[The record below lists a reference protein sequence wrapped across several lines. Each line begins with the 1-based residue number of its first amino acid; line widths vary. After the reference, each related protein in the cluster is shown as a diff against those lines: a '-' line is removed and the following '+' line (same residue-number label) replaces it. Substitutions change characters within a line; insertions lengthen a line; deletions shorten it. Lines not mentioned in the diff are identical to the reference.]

1 MNTMIINSLAVGIV
15 YKEKATLDWLAMQVA
30 EAQYEV
36 DQYQA
41 IVDAETAKSIQFND
55 YLTAAEANK
64 AAALTNLNLAIDIDS
79 SVNALCTSTGLALKQ
94 TGTATREIKRVSGE
108 MATLIN
114 KLIFTVEL
122 IDRFG
127 QLVNKQKLSNPL
139 VPDPLISF
147 MAKATADANNAVAL
161 TLTALQSS
169 YVAEATSLRS
179 QQIIALENDQVTT
192 LKSTIEQQAL
202 ASGVKDT
209 TGLVVDGN
217 FIVGFTPNC
226 TGVLALVQ
234 QAYDKANEKYN
245 QALINVNI
253 VNQQLAYAQSSLSTA
268 TTSLNSYKAGLA
280 AATAAAYAA

>member
-1 MNTMIINSLAVGIV
+1 MNNMTISSLAVGIV
-15 YKEKATLDWLAMQVA
+15 YKEKAKLDWLAMQVA

-41 IVDAETAKSIQFND
+41 IVDAETAKSIQFNA
-55 YLTAAEANK
+55 YLTAAEVNK
-64 AAALTNLNLAIDIDS
+64 TAALTNFNLAIDIDS
-79 SVNALCTSTGLALKQ
+79 SVSSLCTSTGLALKQ

-139 VPDPLISF
+139 VPDTLISF

-161 TLTALQSS
+161 TLAALQSC
-169 YVAEATSLRS
+169 YVAEATSLRA
-179 QQIIALENDQVTT
+179 QQIIALENDQVIE
-192 LKSTIEQQAL
+192 LKTTIEQQTM
-202 ASGVKDT
+202 ASGQQEAGAVR
-209 TGLVVDGN
+209 DGN
-217 FIVGFTPNC
+217 FIVGFTADC

-234 QAYDKANEKYN
+234 QAYDKASEKYN
-245 QALINVNI
+245 QALSNVNI
-253 VNQQLAYAQSSLSTA
+253 VNQQLAYAQSALATA

>member
-1 MNTMIINSLAVGIV
+1 MNNMTISSLAVGIV
-15 YKEKATLDWLAMQVA
+15 YKEKAKLDWLAMQVA

-41 IVDAETAKSIQFND
+41 IVDAETAKSIQFNA
-55 YLTAAEANK
+55 YLTAAEVNK
-64 AAALTNLNLAIDIDS
+64 TAALTNFNLAIDIDS
-79 SVNALCTSTGLALKQ
+79 SVSSLCTSTGLALKQ

-139 VPDPLISF
+139 VPDTLISF

-161 TLTALQSS
+161 TLAALQSC
-169 YVAEATSLRS
+169 YVAEATSLRA
-179 QQIIALENDQVTT
+179 QQIIALENDQVIE
-192 LKSTIEQQAL
+192 LKTTIEQQTM
-202 ASGVKDT
+202 ASGQQEAGAVR
-209 TGLVVDGN
+209 DGN
-217 FIVGFTPNC
+217 FIVGFTADC

-234 QAYDKANEKYN
+234 QAYDKASEKYN
-245 QALINVNI
+245 QALTNVNI
-253 VNQQLAYAQSSLSTA
+253 VNQQLAYAQSALATA

>member
-1 MNTMIINSLAVGIV
+1 MNNMTINSLAVGIV

-41 IVDAETAKSIQFND
+41 IVGAETAKSAQFND

-64 AAALTNLNLAIDIDS
+64 TAALTNLNLAIDIDS
-79 SVNALCTSTGLALKQ
+79 SVSSLCTSTGLAMKQ
-94 TGTATREIKRVSGE
+94 TGTATTEIKRVSGE

-139 VPDPLISF
+139 IPDTLISF

-161 TLTALQSS
+161 TLIALQSC

-179 QQIIALENDQVTT
+179 QQIITLENEQVTE
-192 LKSTIEQQAL
+192 LKTTIEQQTKAL
-202 ASGVKDT
+202 GQQEIGAVR
-209 TGLVVDGN
+209 DGN
-217 FIVGFTPNC
+217 FIVGFTPDC
-226 TGVLALVQ
+226 TGILALVR
-234 QAYDKANEKYN
+234 QAYDKASEKYN
-245 QALINVNI
+245 QALANVNM
-253 VNQQLAYAQSSLSTA
+253 VNQQLAYAQSELVTA
-268 TTSLNSYKAGLA
+268 TTRLNSYKAGLA

>member
-1 MNTMIINSLAVGIV
+1 MNTMTINSLAVGIV

-41 IVDAETAKSIQFND
+41 IVDAETAKSTQFNSF
-55 YLTAAEANK
+55 LTAAEANK
-64 AAALTNLNLAIDIDS
+64 AAALTNFNLAIDIDS
-79 SVNALCTSTGLALKQ
+79 SVSALCTSTGLALKQ

-139 VPDPLISF
+139 IPDALISF

-161 TLTALQSS
+161 TLVALQSC

-179 QQIIALENDQVTT
+179 QEIIALENNQVTT
-192 LKSTIEQQAL
+192 LKSTIEQQAF
-202 ASGVKDT
+202 ASKVKDT
-209 TGLVVDGN
+209 MSLVFDGD
-217 FIVGFTPNC
+217 FMVGFTPDC
-226 TGVLALVQ
+226 TGILALVR
-234 QAYDKANEKYN
+234 QAYDKASEKYN
-245 QALINVNI
+245 QALANVNI
-253 VNQQLAYAQSSLSTA
+253 VNQQLAYAKSELVTA

>member
-1 MNTMIINSLAVGIV
+1 MNNMTINSLAVGIV
-15 YKEKATLDWLAMQVA
+15 YKEKAQLDWLAMQVA

-41 IVDAETAKSIQFND
+41 IVDAETVKSIQFNA
-55 YLTAAEANK
+55 YLTAAELNK
-64 AAALTNLNLAIDIDS
+64 AAALTNFNLAIDIDS

-139 VPDPLISF
+139 VPDTLISF

-161 TLTALQSS
+161 TLAALQSC

-179 QQIIALENDQVTT
+179 EQIITLENDQVTR
-192 LKSTIEQQAL
+192 LKSTIERQTL
-202 ASGVKDT
+202 VSGTQNVA
-209 TGLVVDGN
+209 GLVVDGN
-217 FIVGFTPNC
+217 FVVGFTPDC

-234 QAYDKANEKYN
+234 QAYDKASEKYN
-245 QALINVNI
+245 QALTNVNI
-253 VNQQLAYAQSSLSTA
+253 VNQQLAYAQSALATA

>member
-1 MNTMIINSLAVGIV
+1 MNNMTINSLAVGIV
-15 YKEKATLDWLAMQVA
+15 YKEKAQLDWLAMQVA

-41 IVDAETAKSIQFND
+41 IVDAETAKSIQFNA
-55 YLTAAEANK
+55 YLTAAEVNK
-64 AAALTNLNLAIDIDS
+64 TAALTNFNLAIDIDS

-139 VPDPLISF
+139 VPDTLISF

-161 TLTALQSS
+161 TLAALQSC

-179 QQIIALENDQVTT
+179 QQIITLENDQVTM
-192 LKSTIEQQAL
+192 LKSTIERQAL
-202 ASGVKDT
+202 VSGMQNVA
-209 TGLVVDGN
+209 GLVVDGN
-217 FIVGFTPNC
+217 FVVGFTPDC

-234 QAYDKANEKYN
+234 QAYDKASEKYN
-245 QALINVNI
+245 QALTNVNI
-253 VNQQLAYAQSSLSTA
+253 VNQQLAYAQSALATA

>member
-1 MNTMIINSLAVGIV
+1 MNNMTINSLAVGIV
-15 YKEKATLDWLAMQVA
+15 YKEKARLDGLAMQVA

-64 AAALTNLNLAIDIDS
+64 TAALTNLNLAIDIDS
-79 SVNALCTSTGLALKQ
+79 SVNALCTSTGVALKQ
-94 TGTATREIKRVSGE
+94 TGNATREIKRVSGE

-139 VPDPLISF
+139 IPDTLISF

-161 TLTALQSS
+161 TLTALQSC

-192 LKSTIEQQAL
+192 LKRTIEQQAM
-202 ASGVKDT
+202 ASGSQEIGAVR
-209 TGLVVDGN
+209 DGN

-226 TGVLALVQ
+226 TGVLALVR
-234 QAYDKANEKYN
+234 QAYDKASEKYN
-245 QALINVNI
+245 QALTNVNI
-253 VNQQLAYAQSSLSTA
+253 VNQQLAYAQSALATA
-268 TTSLNSYKAGLA
+268 TTSLNSYQAGLA

>member
-1 MNTMIINSLAVGIV
+1 MNNMTINSLAVGIV

-41 IVDAETAKSIQFND
+41 IVDAETAKSAQFND

-64 AAALTNLNLAIDIDS
+64 TAALTNLNLAIDIDS
-79 SVNALCTSTGLALKQ
+79 SVKALCTSTGLALKQ
-94 TGTATREIKRVSGE
+94 TGTATTEIKQVSGE

-139 VPDPLISF
+139 IPDTLISF

-161 TLTALQSS
+161 TLVALQSC

-179 QQIIALENDQVTT
+179 QQIITLENEQVTT
-192 LKSTIEQQAL
+192 LKSTIERQAQL
-202 ASGVKDT
+202 SGLQDM
-209 TGLVVDGN
+209 TGLRVDGN
-217 FIVGFTPNC
+217 FIVGFTPDC
-226 TGVLALVQ
+226 TGVLALVR
-234 QAYDKANEKYN
+234 QAYDKASEKYN
-245 QALINVNI
+245 QALANVTI
-253 VNQQLAYAQSSLSTA
+253 VNQQLAYAQSELVTA

>member
-1 MNTMIINSLAVGIV
+1 MNNMTINSLAVGIV
-15 YKEKATLDWLAMQVA
+15 YKEKAQLDWLAMQVA

-41 IVDAETAKSIQFND
+41 IVDAETAKSIQFNA
-55 YLTAAEANK
+55 YLTAAELNK
-64 AAALTNLNLAIDIDS
+64 AAALTNFNLAIDIDS

-139 VPDPLISF
+139 VPDTLISF

-161 TLTALQSS
+161 TLAALQSC

-179 QQIIALENDQVTT
+179 EQIITLENDQVTR
-192 LKSTIEQQAL
+192 LKSTIERQ
-202 ASGVKDT
+202 T
-209 TGLVVDGN
+209 LV
-217 FIVGFTPNC
+217 
-226 TGVLALVQ
+226 
-234 QAYDKANEKYN
+234 
-245 QALINVNI
+245 
-253 VNQQLAYAQSSLSTA
+253 
-268 TTSLNSYKAGLA
+268 
-280 AATAAAYAA
+280 

>member
-1 MNTMIINSLAVGIV
+1 MNNMTINSLAVGIV
-15 YKEKATLDWLAMQVA
+15 YKEKAKLDWLAMQVA

-64 AAALTNLNLAIDIDS
+64 TAALTNFNLAIDIDS

-139 VPDPLISF
+139 IPDTLISF
-147 MAKATADANNAVAL
+147 MAKATTDANNAVAL
-161 TLTALQSS
+161 TLTALQSC

-179 QQIIALENDQVTT
+179 EQIITLENDQVTT
-192 LKSTIEQQAL
+192 LKSTIERQAL
-202 ASGVKDT
+202 VSGLQDM

-217 FIVGFTPNC
+217 FIVGFTPDC

-234 QAYDKANEKYN
+234 QAYNKASEKYN
-245 QALINVNI
+245 QALANVNI
-253 VNQQLAYAQSSLSTA
+253 VNQQLAYAQSALATA

>member
-1 MNTMIINSLAVGIV
+1 MNNMTINSLAVGIV
-15 YKEKATLDWLAMQVA
+15 YKEKAQLDWLAMQVA

-41 IVDAETAKSIQFND
+41 IVDAETAKSIQFNA
-55 YLTAAEANK
+55 YLTAAELNK
-64 AAALTNLNLAIDIDS
+64 AAALTNFNLAIDIDS

-139 VPDPLISF
+139 VPDTLISF

-161 TLTALQSS
+161 TLAALQSC

-179 QQIIALENDQVTT
+179 EQIITLENDQVTR
-192 LKSTIEQQAL
+192 LKSTIERQTL
-202 ASGVKDT
+202 VSGTQNVA
-209 TGLVVDGN
+209 GLVVDGN
-217 FIVGFTPNC
+217 FVVGFTPDC

-234 QAYDKANEKYN
+234 QAYDKASEKYN

-253 VNQQLAYAQSSLSTA
+253 VNQQLAYAQSALATA

>member
-1 MNTMIINSLAVGIV
+1 MNNMTINSLAVGIV
-15 YKEKATLDWLAMQVA
+15 YKEKATLDGLAMQVA

-64 AAALTNLNLAIDIDS
+64 TAALTNLNLAIDIDS
-79 SVNALCTSTGLALKQ
+79 SVKALCTSTGLALKQ
-94 TGTATREIKRVSGE
+94 TGTATGEIKRVSGE

-139 VPDPLISF
+139 IPDTLISF

-161 TLTALQSS
+161 TLVALQSC

-192 LKSTIEQQAL
+192 LKSTIERQAL
-202 ASGVKDT
+202 VSGLQDV

-217 FIVGFTPNC
+217 FIVGFTPDC
-226 TGVLALVQ
+226 TGVLALVR
-234 QAYDKANEKYN
+234 QAYDKASEKYN
-245 QALINVNI
+245 QALANVNI
-253 VNQQLAYAQSSLSTA
+253 VNQQLAYAQSALATA

>member
-1 MNTMIINSLAVGIV
+1 MNTMTINSLAVGIV

-41 IVDAETAKSIQFND
+41 IVDAETAKSTQFNSF
-55 YLTAAEANK
+55 LTAAEANK
-64 AAALTNLNLAIDIDS
+64 AAALTNFNLAIDIDS
-79 SVNALCTSTGLALKQ
+79 SVSALCTSTGLALKQ

-139 VPDPLISF
+139 IPDALISF
-147 MAKATADANNAVAL
+147 MAKATAEANNAVAL
-161 TLTALQSS
+161 TLVALQSC

-179 QQIIALENDQVTT
+179 QEIIALENNQVTT
-192 LKSTIEQQAL
+192 LKSTIEQQAF
-202 ASGVKDT
+202 ASKVKDT
-209 TGLVVDGN
+209 MSLVFDGD
-217 FIVGFTPNC
+217 FMVGFTPDC
-226 TGVLALVQ
+226 TGILALVR
-234 QAYDKANEKYN
+234 QAYDKASEKYN
-245 QALINVNI
+245 QALANVNI
-253 VNQQLAYAQSSLSTA
+253 VNQQLAYAQSELVTA